1 MSILQS
7 LNINFI
13 YIDEV
18 LNQKVLQTSDIYFI
32 LQLEQEITRLE
43 RLLELPIE
51 PYPKMT
57 PGAVNFYQK
66 VNEICVHKLSPII
79 TVLCAA

>member
-1 MSILQS
+1 M
-7 LNINFI
+7 NFI

-57 PGAVNFYQK
+57 PHLMNVFLVFND
-66 VNEICVHKLSPII
+66 LR
-79 TVLCAA
+79 

>member
-1 MSILQS
+1 MSIFQS

-57 PGAVNFYQK
+57 PHLMK
-66 VNEICVHKLSPII
+66 VLPETRIDSLSPTPDIMRRI
-79 TVLCAA
+79 RR

>member
-1 MSILQS
+1 MCS

-18 LNQKVLQTSDIYFI
+18 LKQKVLQTSDIYFI

-43 RLLELPIE
+43 RLLELPI
-51 PYPKMT
+51 
-57 PGAVNFYQK
+57 
-66 VNEICVHKLSPII
+66 
-79 TVLCAA
+79 

>member
-7 LNINFI
+7 FNINFI

-18 LNQKVLQTSDIYFI
+18 LSQKVLQTSDMNCI

-43 RLLELPIE
+43 HLLELPIE

-57 PGAVNFYQK
+57 PHLMKA
-66 VNEICVHKLSPII
+66 ETRIDSLSPTPDIMRRI
-79 TVLCAA
+79 RR

>member
-1 MSILQS
+1 MRTKFDFYIFIL
-7 LNINFI
+7 LFLFI
-13 YIDEV
+13 Y
-18 LNQKVLQTSDIYFI
+18 LFH

-57 PGAVNFYQK
+57 PHLMK
-66 VNEICVHKLSPII
+66 VLPETRIDSLSPTPDIMRRI
-79 TVLCAA
+79 RR

>member
-1 MSILQS
+1 MYDQCLKVYVTSIICQLSDQSMSILQS

-18 LNQKVLQTSDIYFI
+18 LNQRLLQTSDIYFI

-51 PYPKMT
+51 
-57 PGAVNFYQK
+57 
-66 VNEICVHKLSPII
+66 HLS
-79 TVLCAA
+79 